1 MPSPS
6 SRVVRPRPGLARASV
21 RRAPPR
27 APRERGRGLIRG
39 ERVPLPPEA
48 RAQPPLARA
57 EIRARRPRPDP
68 PEEIL
73 LVAPAHVHA
82 LARLPRR
89 RAQPGAAGL
98 RVRARESL
106 LPDGGRSPRRDERGV
121 VRFLP
126 SASSSRPASEGRA
139 RTRGG
144 ARRRGAATHT
154 PRRRIIAGRRRGGVV
169 PEVRARAR
177 LHESSALGFLR
188 EPALAGEP
196 RARARGFARVRLL
209 PHRRRRVRAR
219 LRRVPVK
226 VRPDRGRVAPG
237 NLRRDALVHRARL
250 LAGALGD
257 GKLGLARLL
266 AQGLVPDGGRERVR
280 ARAREVLRALQ
291 QVAVADVLRRPL
303 VGFLE
308 APDGLVE
315 GGRRRGGVDRRGLRA
330 DARRGVVHG
339 AGRTR
344 PGNRPRVL
352 GGEVELR

>member
-1 MPSPS
+1 MS
-6 SRVVRPRPGLARASV
+6 SLRLVLATGVRGASSNPGRRASSGS
-21 RRAPPR
+21 RR
-27 APRERGRGLIRG
+27 
-39 ERVPLPPEA
+39 
-48 RAQPPLARA
+48 
-57 EIRARRPRPDP
+57 
-68 PEEIL
+68 
-73 LVAPAHVHA
+73 
-82 LARLPRR
+82 
-89 RAQPGAAGL
+89 
-98 RVRARESL
+98 S
-106 LPDGGRSPRRDERGV
+106 
-121 VRFLP
+121 
-126 SASSSRPASEGRA
+126 
-139 RTRGG
+139 
-144 ARRRGAATHT
+144 HT
-154 PRRRIIAGRRRGGVV
+154 PRRGIAGRRRGGVV

-209 PHRRRRVRAR
+209 PHRRRRVKRAR